1 MCLLQVLCEALP
13 NAATEEQA
21 VNRVHRLG
29 QTRPVQVRRFATRD
43 TAEHRLLLVHR
54 ARVNSAAANTK
65 ANGNNAAAA
74 NNTASAGSSA
84 SSQSGGGGG
93 GGGSALFSP
102 HPLAYQSSFALD
114 ENGLGAL
121 GAATTTKGGA
131 AVSEGGNAAARGF
144 GDGETWGRKPDG
156 GGWPHSRRTR
166 FRRRG
171 IADRKGGMKSQFR

>member
-1 MCLLQVLCEALP
+1 LLQVLCEALP

-29 QTRPVQVRRFATRD
+29 QTRPMQVRRFATRD

-54 ARVNSAAANTK
+54 ARINSAAANTK
-65 ANGNNAAAA
+65 ANGNNTVAA

-102 HPLAYQSSFALD
+102 QPLAYQSSFALD

-121 GAATTTKGGA
+121 GAATTKGSA
-131 AVSEGGNAAARGF
+131 AVARGATQQLVDSATGKL
-144 GDGETWGRKPDG
+144 GDGSQTAVAGLTPEELAFVVGASLTE
-156 GGWPHSRRTR
+156 
-166 FRRRG
+166 
-171 IADRKGGMKSQFR
+171 KGE